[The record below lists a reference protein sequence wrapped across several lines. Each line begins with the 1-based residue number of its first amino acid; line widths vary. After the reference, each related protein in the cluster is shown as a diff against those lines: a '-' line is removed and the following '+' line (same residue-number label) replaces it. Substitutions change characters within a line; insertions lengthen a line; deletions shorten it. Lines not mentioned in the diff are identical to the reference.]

1 MPNGGCIM
9 TLELLNKAQL
19 QIINRRG
26 LQYPLDAAEKDYFL
40 ALVVK
45 ILYES
50 ELKEK
55 LLFKGGT
62 ALYHTYLPQLRFSED
77 LDFTALSP
85 VSLADLANVLAA
97 HDFLELK
104 ESHLSE
110 FTVKINR
117 LKYTGPLGQS
127 NSLKIEVDV
136 TQNVVLPACEKEYQ
150 NAYGVQATVRV
161 MDLREILAEKI
172 RAASDRARF
181 RDFYDIAMI
190 LESYPMNLS
199 EILDLVRQKEIRKPI
214 SQSSMLKNWEIARQE
229 KGRGVDLIVY
239 SKDVSEKEVLN
250 MIDRIGSFEISRTE
264 LEKDFLSYR

>member
-1 MPNGGCIM
+1 M
-9 TLELLNKAQL
+9 TLELLSKAQL

-45 ILYES
+45 IFYES

-55 LLFKGGT
+55 LVFKGGT

-85 VSLADLANVLAA
+85 VSLEELAKVLSA
-97 HDFLELK
+97 HGFLELK
-104 ESHLSE
+104 EHNVSD

-117 LKYTGPLGQS
+117 LKYAGPLGQT

-136 TQNVVLPACEKEYQ
+136 TQNVVLPACDKEYQ
-150 NAYGVQATVRV
+150 NAYGVQAIVRV

-172 RAASDRARF
+172 RAASDRARY
-181 RDFYDIAMI
+181 RDFYDIAEI
-190 LESYPMNLS
+190 LESYPMNLN
-199 EILDLVRQKEIRKPI
+199 EILDLVRRKEIRKPI
-214 SQSSMLKNWEIARQE
+214 SQSSMLKNWEVARQE
-229 KGRGVDLIVY
+229 RGRGVDQIVY
-239 SKDVSEKEVLN
+239 SKDVPEKEILN
-250 MIDRIGSFEISRTE
+250 AINRIGSFEIRRTE
-264 LEKDFLSYR
+264 PEKDTIEL